1 MKIIKGLNHYQK
13 WEIMIKECC
22 ENAKLHP
29 FEKYIIICDNSRV
42 VEQRFFQYT
51 HYLVNIEV
59 ITWNQFL
66 KQLQINLHL
75 TKHHIASTVELT
87 YHLRNILKNES
98 FHCFES
104 ATPYPLI
111 QEFIPLIK
119 DFDINQ
125 TFYQED
131 EFESIKLKD
140 FAHLYHSLLSCL
152 NQYTHI
158 TLESFF
164 DCIDFSPLEK
174 MHIYIDGDHLY
185 ENKRQ
190 NIIKRLAQNHEI
202 IMSYTYHNDQRIF
215 NMPYHLFCKDA
226 IEIDQPTY
234 LTQSLFLQSITPCQ
248 EDHPYYT
255 LTASTPK
262 QEIKRVVYSLYQ
274 KVVDEGLRFQDFVI
288 VYPDSSYV
296 NDLID
301 TLEQLHIPHSLPQ
314 THLTQYDYSYQKILK
329 ALQTSTQT
337 TFHEIAKNLLL
348 EELDT
353 SYQDYLKQILDY
365 HETITPH
372 EFIDFFKST
381 YPKQTQELN
390 LYKDH
395 VEVCTID
402 KLSLSH
408 PKHIFFLGMNETIFP
423 HLIKDTSLL
432 LDEDIELLRK
442 HQIPTPLSTTEQLG
456 IHHNDI
462 LKAFLQPSYSMTF
475 SYALQTLSGE
485 ARLPSSLY
493 KQLNDMFHFKP
504 FMINQFLSLDDYYLM
519 GGLDQNKTILNHHI
533 HDYKSSKNQPV
544 TLSQNIV
551 ANLYS
556 PTLSVSQI
564 ETYNKCPFLYFIQ
577 YGLGI
582 YPLKEQQLMP
592 NELGSLVHYVLS
604 ININAQQDISQL
616 VDQYIAEDEVLSQK
630 IAISKVNQYFIEQ
643 LKKDLKITLTVLKR
657 QLNISSFAVHDKE
670 KKVQSDIQGMH
681 FKGFVDRID
690 QYENYVSII
699 DYKSSTKDIDL
710 NLAMQGFN
718 IQMLLYLK
726 MVTGLYQKD
735 PGAVLYFNTKKRIL
749 SINQPM
755 SEPINESEFYKQ
767 YRYGGYVIDDESHS
781 VIQAMDPTFDR
792 RSDIINVSYVKS
804 RNEYKGQILTSLQLE
819 KLLEEIEKHIYELYQ
834 NMLNGNIAIDPKGSD
849 QNATHTLVNPCHYCP
864 YHSVCSFDVFY
875 NDYHL
880 VEFLDVKKILGG
892 EEDAV

>member
-1 MKIIKGLNHYQK
+1 MRIYDGLNYTYKMNKMIEECYQK
-13 WEIMIKECC
+13 
-22 ENAKLHP
+22 AKDNP
-29 FEKYIIICDNSRV
+29 FETFLFITENPRV
-42 VEQRFFQYT
+42 IEQRFFEYT
-51 HYLVNIEV
+51 HYLVNIE
-59 ITWNQFL
+59 IMSWHQFL
-66 KQLQINLHL
+66 KRLQINLHL
-75 TKHHIASTVELT
+75 THHHIVNSMELT
-87 YHLRNILKNES
+87 YYLRNILKDES

-104 ATPYPLI
+104 AKPYPLI
-111 QEFIPLIK
+111 EEFIPLIRS
-119 DFDINQ
+119 FDINQ
-125 TFYQED
+125 TLYHDE

-140 FAHLYHSLLSCL
+140 FTHLYHSLLSCL
-152 NQYTHI
+152 DSYTHI
-158 TLESFF
+158 TFESLF
-164 DCIDFSPLEK
+164 DHADFSSLEK

-185 ENKRQ
+185 ENKKQ
-190 NIIKRLAQNHEI
+190 DIIKRLSQTHPI
-202 IMSYTYHNDQRIF
+202 TISYTHSSDQRIL
-215 NMPYHLFCKDA
+215 NLPYHSLCQETIVLDS
-226 IEIDQPTY
+226 PHY
-234 LTQSLFLQSITPCQ
+234 LTKSLFMQSVIPSQ
-248 EDHPYYT
+248 EEKPYYT

-274 KVVDEGLRFQDFVI
+274 KVVDEGLRFQDFVV

-329 ALQTSTQT
+329 VLQTSTQT

-353 SYQDYLKQILDY
+353 SYQDYLKQLLDY

-402 KLSLSH
+402 KLSLSQ

-456 IHHNDI
+456 VHHNDI
-462 LKAFLQPSYSMTF
+462 LKAFLQPSCSMTF

-504 FMINQFLSLDDYYLM
+504 FMTNQFLSLDDYYLM

-630 IAISKVNQYFIEQ
+630 IVTSKVNQYFIEQ

-699 DYKSSTKDIDL
+699 DYKSSAKDIDL

-726 MVTGLYQKD
+726 MVTELYQKD

-755 SEPINESEFYKQ
+755 SEPIDESEFYKQ

-864 YHSVCSFDVFY
+864 YHSICSFDVFY